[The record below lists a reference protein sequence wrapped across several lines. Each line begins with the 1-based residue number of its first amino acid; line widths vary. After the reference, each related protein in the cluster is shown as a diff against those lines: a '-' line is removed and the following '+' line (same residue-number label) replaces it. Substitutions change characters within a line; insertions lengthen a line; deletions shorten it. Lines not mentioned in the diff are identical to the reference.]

1 MVSQNKE
8 ADMATINDNDM
19 EVIMNADQE
28 DVIRDMLNDRLY
40 S

>member
-1 MVSQNKE
+1 
-8 ADMATINDNDM
+8 MATINDNDM